1 MTENGGVRY
10 RAAKKQHEAGVG
22 DYQLEPA
29 AVFGLAPH
37 LVIPRG
43 RLLGDQAASHEAFDG
58 PCGGGENDELGIG
71 ELGHGGLLRIRA
83 PPATRRSHHPHPPRV
98 PGRGGRLG

>member
-1 MTENGGVRY
+1 MSETDPLHVPNTMTGNGGVRY
-10 RAAKKQHEAGVG
+10 RAAEKQHEAGVG

-43 RLLGDQAASHEAFDG
+43 RLLGTFAVPTTNTSAVQTAAHCRAQAQKRYPECY
-58 PCGGGENDELGIG
+58 PK
-71 ELGHGGLLRIRA
+71 
-83 PPATRRSHHPHPPRV
+83 
-98 PGRGGRLG
+98 